1 MAIKQPRPQSIKS
14 ILQLH
19 IELKGTRPKVWRR
32 VLVPDT
38 IKLELLHVVILRAFG
53 WSGGHLHEFV
63 TSEGDRYG
71 SSDPLDEMPGV
82 ASGAN
87 IKLTTVLRTATL
99 QYIYDFG
106 DCWEHRIQVEKTHAP
121 DSVLRLPMCVG
132 GACATPPDDCGG
144 VPGYAHFVRVMADP
158 NDPEHDD
165 LAEWIGRDSWDP
177 KAIDFDEINERL
189 AEIKV

>member
-1 MAIKQPRPQSIKS
+1 MATKQPRAQSIKS

-32 VLVPDT
+32 LLVPDT

-71 SSDPLDEMPGV
+71 SSDPLDKMPGV
-82 ASGAN
+82 VSGASV
-87 IKLTTVLRTATL
+87 KLTTVLRTATL

-106 DCWEHRIQVEKTHAP
+106 DYWEHRIQVEKTHSP
-121 DSVLRLPMCVG
+121 DSVLRLPLCVG

-165 LAEWIGRDSWDP
+165 LAEWIGQGNWDP

>member
-1 MAIKQPRPQSIKS
+1 MATKQPRPQSIKS

-82 ASGAN
+82 VSGAN
-87 IKLTTVLRTATL
+87 VKLTTVLRTATV

-106 DCWEHRIQVEKTHAP
+106 DYWEHRIQVEKTHSP
-121 DSVLRLPMCVG
+121 DSVLRLPLCVG